1 MTQSSRS
8 QTSKQG
14 VILSRTFGTVLS
26 LLWFCLSP
34 AHANPSDLFTPVE
47 SNIGVPADLQEY
59 LHSEQVIRHRFVTV
73 DIEYLWNLFE
83 SARDLEN
90 FDDVERIELCLF
102 GDFSVEMKLVKV
114 NHSYWSSIAI
124 LVTTMPGYGTDP
136 DANIFATMWLRRDE
150 SVSSRIW
157 AAGEIYY
164 VSPVEKGPL
173 HVIKQVDPEMMPN
186 FD

>member
-1 MTQSSRS
+1 MTQSRRS

-14 VILSRTFGTVLS
+14 AILSRTFGTVLS
-26 LLWFCLSP
+26 LLWFCLSS

-47 SNIGVPADLQEY
+47 SNISVPADLQEY

-73 DIEYLWNLFE
+73 DIEYLWKLFE

-90 FDDVERIELCLF
+90 FENVETIKLRLF
-102 GDFSVEMKLVKV
+102 DDFSVETRLVKV
-114 NHSYWSSIAI
+114 NHSYWSSTAT

-136 DANIFATMWLRRDE
+136 DANIFATMMLRRDE

-157 AAGEIYY
+157 ATGEIYY
-164 VSPVEKGPL
+164 VSPVDKGPL
-173 HVIKQVDPEMMPN
+173 HVIKQVDPELMPAL
-186 FD
+186 D